1 MADTALVVDH
11 RPEELLAVGDHT
23 RRLIFVKNAP
33 KQYSDSLQELNR
45 LLTNRWEMERMIA
58 KLIKRLWCKHSKTKY
73 IGTYLDA
80 ERPGVMRTHH
90 IHECKE
96 CGKRIYN

>member
-1 MADTALVVDH
+1 MIIKALTVILIII
-11 RPEELLAVGDHT
+11 LLACVS
-23 RRLIFVKNAP
+23 K
-33 KQYSDSLQELNR
+33 
-45 LLTNRWEMERMIA
+45 LTMKAICISMKCMTMTA
-58 KLIKRLWCKHSKTKY
+58 TKLIKRLRCKHSKTKY
-73 IGTYLDA
+73 IATYLDT

>member
-1 MADTALVVDH
+1 
-11 RPEELLAVGDHT
+11 
-23 RRLIFVKNAP
+23 
-33 KQYSDSLQELNR
+33 
-45 LLTNRWEMERMIA
+45 MIA

-73 IGTYLDA
+73 IGTYLDM

-96 CGKRIYN
+96 CGKRIYH